1 MKNSFLFK
9 TLTLFILMMIF
20 VSCDTAAEENSD
32 NAQTPLYVGTWKN
45 TYNETYKITES
56 TFSCD
61 SNGYGFEADNLIIDK
76 KDDKSGVFYMQITK
90 NNKWWT
96 TSDPVGKWYA
106 VAYKNM
112 TDISLS
118 LSNACTA
125 YPECE
130 MDCQASLEAA
140 KAHFVADKYFTFY
153 AELAKE

>member
-9 TLTLFILMMIF
+9 TLTLFMLMMIF

-32 NAQTPLYVGTWKN
+32 NAQTPLYVGTWKS
-45 TYNETYKITES
+45 TYNETYKITET
-56 TFSCD
+56 TFSYD
-61 SNGYGFEADNLIIDK
+61 SNGYGFEADNLVIDK

-125 YPECE
+125 EYE
-130 MDCQASLEAA
+130 MDCQDSLEAA

>member
-1 MKNSFLFK
+1 MKKSLLFK
-9 TLTLFILMMIF
+9 ILTLLTFMLVV
-20 VSCDTAAEENSD
+20 VSCDTAAEENPG
-32 NAQTPLYVGTWKN
+32 NEQTPVYVGTWKN
-45 TYNETYKITES
+45 TYGEIYNITEN
-56 TFSCD
+56 TFICD
-61 SNGYGFEADNLIIDK
+61 SNGYGFEAANLVTDK
-76 KDDKSGVFYMQITK
+76 KDEYSGVFYMQITK
-90 NNKWWT
+90 NNGWWSN
-96 TSDPVGKWYA
+96 SDPVGKWYA

>member
-9 TLTLFILMMIF
+9 TLTLFMLMMIF
-20 VSCDTAAEENSD
+20 VSCDTAAEENSN

-45 TYNETYKITES
+45 TYNETYKITET
-56 TFSCD
+56 TFSYD
-61 SNGYGFEADNLIIDK
+61 SNGYGFEADNLVIDK

-125 YPECE
+125 EYE